1 MDFPWY
7 SGDDPSVW
15 LNRVEQFFEYQ
26 GTAADQGVIL
36 ASFHLKWKANRWWQW
51 LQQVHKEEGLVVTWD
66 VFERELEVWFGS
78 TEYENSDETL
88 SNIKQHGT
96 LRNYQREFE
105 GLASRVI
112 GWP

>member
-15 LNRVEQFFEYQ
+15 LNQVEQFFEYQ

-51 LQQVHKEEGLVVTWD
+51 LQQVHKEEVVTWD

-88 SNIKQHGT
+88 SNIKQHGM
-96 LRNYQREFE
+96 LRDYQREFE
-105 GLASRVI
+105 GLANRVI